1 MTCEQ
6 AKQISI
12 VDLLEHCHIRPQYVR
27 GQDHWYHSPFRDEKT
42 PSFKVNARL
51 NVYYDHGNGQGG
63 DIIDLGRAL
72 FRCDTK
78 ALLEK
83 LDSGLFLSQ
92 PQDLKSTGLHVDS
105 SVTPARAL
113 DQPAIHITSLKE
125 LGSNLAITQYLESRG
140 IDLTIAKSYCREVYY
155 RVGDKNYFAAGF
167 ENRSGGYELRN
178 AYFKGSTSP
187 KDISHIENGHSSVCV
202 LEGFIDFLSLLSLR
216 KREQIQ
222 TDFVVLNSVSL
233 AERSMDIVKSYS
245 TVFLYPDHDAA
256 GKKLLEK
263 FENAGLNCVDVSD
276 IYKDYKDL
284 NQLLVASKQLE
295 KQPQHQHRPKRTRGL
310 GL

>member
-1 MTCEQ
+1 M
-6 AKQISI
+6 
-12 VDLLEHCHIRPQYVR
+12 VDLLEQCHIRPQYVR
-27 GQDHWYHSPFRDEKT
+27 GQDHWYLSPFRNEKT

-51 NVYYDHGNGQGG
+51 NLYYDHGSGQGG

-83 LDSGLFLSQ
+83 LDSGLFLFQ
-92 PQDLKSTGLHVDS
+92 PQDPKSAGLHIDS
-105 SVTPARAL
+105 AVTPARAI
-113 DQPAIHITSLKE
+113 DQPAIQITALKE
-125 LGSNLAITQYLESRG
+125 LGTNPAVTQYLESRG
-140 IDLTIAKSYCREVYY
+140 IDLAVAKSYCQEVYY

-167 ENRSGGYELRN
+167 ENRSGGYELRS

-202 LEGFIDFLSLLSLR
+202 LEGFMDFLSLLSLR
-216 KREQIQ
+216 KQEQVQ

-233 AERSMDIVKSYS
+233 AERSVDIVKGYS
-245 TVFLYPDHDAA
+245 TAFLYPDHDAA
-256 GKKLLEK
+256 GKKLLER
-263 FENAGLNCVDVSD
+263 FESAGINGVDTSG
-276 IYKDYKDL
+276 IYQDYKDL
-284 NQLLVASKQLE
+284 NQMLVASKHQE
-295 KQPQHQHRPKRTRGL
+295 KQPQHRYRHRKSRGL

>member
-12 VDLLEHCHIRPQYVR
+12 VDLLEQCHVRPQYVR
-27 GQDHWYHSPFRDEKT
+27 GQDHWYLSPFREEKT

-51 NVYYDHGNGQGG
+51 NLYYDHGSGQGG

-83 LDSGLFLSQ
+83 LDSRLFLFQ
-92 PQDLKSTGLHVDS
+92 PQDLKLAGLHIDS
-105 SVTPARAL
+105 AVTPATAI
-113 DQPAIHITSLKE
+113 DQPAIQITALKE
-125 LGSNLAITQYLESRG
+125 LGTNPAITQYLESRR
-140 IDLTIAKSYCREVYY
+140 IDLAVAKSYCQEVYY

-167 ENRSGGYELRN
+167 QNRSGGYELRN
-178 AYFKGSTSP
+178 AYFKGSASP
-187 KDISHIENGHSSVCV
+187 KDISHIENGHHSVCV
-202 LEGFIDFLSLLSLR
+202 LEGFMDFLSLLSLR
-216 KREQIQ
+216 KQEQVQ

-233 AERSMDIVKSYS
+233 AERSLDIVKGYS
-245 TVFLYPDHDAA
+245 TVFLYPNHDTA

-263 FENAGLNCVDVSD
+263 FENAGLNCVDASG

-284 NQLLVASKQLE
+284 NQLLVASKQQE
-295 KQPQHQHRPKRTRGL
+295 KQPQHRYRHRKSRGL

>member
-12 VDLLEHCHIRPQYVR
+12 IDLLEHCHIRPQYVR
-27 GQDHWYHSPFRDEKT
+27 GQDHWYLSPFRDEKT

-51 NVYYDHGNGQGG
+51 NLYYDHGSGQGG
-63 DIIDLGRAL
+63 DIINLGRAL

-78 ALLEK
+78 ALLKK
-83 LDSGLFLSQ
+83 LDSGLFLFQ
-92 PQDLKSTGLHVDS
+92 PQDLKSTGLHIDS
-105 SVTPARAL
+105 GVIPATVL
-113 DQPAIHITSLKE
+113 DQSGIHITALKE
-125 LGSNLAITQYLESRG
+125 LGSNPAINQYLESRG
-140 IDLTIAKSYCREVYY
+140 IDLAVAKSYCLEVYY

-187 KDISHIENGHSSVCV
+187 KDISHIENGHNSVCL
-202 LEGFIDFLSLLSLR
+202 LEGFMDFLSLLSLR
-216 KREQIQ
+216 KQEQIQ

-233 AERSMDIVKSYS
+233 AERSVDIVKGYRA
-245 TVFLYPDHDAA
+245 VFLYPDHDAA

-263 FENAGLNCVDVSD
+263 FENSGINFVDASG
-276 IYKDYKDL
+276 IYRDYKDL
-284 NQLLVASKQLE
+284 NQMLVASNQLE
-295 KQPQHQHRPKRTRGL
+295 KQPQHQHRPRKSQGL

>member
-6 AKQISI
+6 AKQISM

-27 GQDHWYHSPFRDEKT
+27 GQDHWYLSPFRDEKT

-51 NVYYDHGNGQGG
+51 NVYYDHGSGQGG
-63 DIIDLGRAL
+63 DIIDLGRVL

-78 ALLEK
+78 ALLEI
-83 LDSGLFLSQ
+83 LDSDLFLFQ
-92 PQDLKSTGLHVDS
+92 PQDLKSAGLHIGS
-105 SVTPARAL
+105 AVTPARAI
-113 DQPAIHITSLKE
+113 DQPAIQITALKE
-125 LGSNLAITQYLESRG
+125 LGSNPAITHYLESRG
-140 IDLTIAKSYCREVYY
+140 IDLAVAKTYCHEVYY

-167 ENRSGGYELRN
+167 ENRSGGYELRS

-202 LEGFIDFLSLLSLR
+202 LEGFMDFLSLLSLR
-216 KREQIQ
+216 KQEQVQ

-233 AERSMDIVKSYS
+233 AERSVDIVKGYS
-245 TVFLYPDHDAA
+245 TAFLYPDHDAA
-256 GKKLLEK
+256 GKKLLER
-263 FENAGLNCVDVSD
+263 FESEGINGVDASG
-276 IYKDYKDL
+276 IYQDYKDL
-284 NQLLVASKQLE
+284 NQMLVASKHQE
-295 KQPQHQHRPKRTRGL
+295 KQPQHRYRHRKSRGL

>member
-1 MTCEQ
+1 M
-6 AKQISI
+6 
-12 VDLLEHCHIRPQYVR
+12 VDLLEHCHIHPQYVR
-27 GQDHWYHSPFRDEKT
+27 GQDHWYLSPFRDEKT

-51 NVYYDHGNGQGG
+51 NLYYDHGNGQGG
-63 DIIDLGRAL
+63 DVIDLGRAL

-83 LDSGLFLSQ
+83 LDSGLFLFQ
-92 PQDLKSTGLHVDS
+92 PQNPKSTGLHIDS
-105 SVTPARAL
+105 GVTPARAL
-113 DQPAIHITSLKE
+113 DRSGIHITALKE

-140 IDLTIAKSYCREVYY
+140 IDLAICKPYCHEVYY
-155 RVGDKNYFAAGF
+155 RIGDKNYFAAGF
-167 ENRSGGYELRN
+167 QNRSGGYELRN

-187 KDISHIENGHSSVCV
+187 KDMSHIENGHSSVCV

-216 KREQIQ
+216 KQEQIQ

-233 AERSMDIVKSYS
+233 AERSVDIVKGYS

-263 FENAGLNCVDVSD
+263 FDSAGLNCVDASG
-276 IYKDYKDL
+276 IYRDYKDL
-284 NQLLVASKQLE
+284 NQMLVASKQLE
-295 KQPQHQHRPKRTRGL
+295 KQPQHRHRPSRSRGL
-310 GL
+310 GF

>member
-12 VDLLEHCHIRPQYVR
+12 INLLEHCHIRPQYVR
-27 GQDHWYHSPFRDEKT
+27 GQDHWYLSPFRVEKT

-51 NVYYDHGNGQGG
+51 NLYYDHGSGQGG

-83 LDSGLFLSQ
+83 LDTGHFLFQ
-92 PQDLKSTGLHVDS
+92 PQDPKSTGLHIDS
-105 SVTPARAL
+105 GVTPARAL
-113 DQPAIHITSLKE
+113 DPSGIHITALKE
-125 LGSNLAITQYLESRG
+125 LGSNPAITHYLESRG
-140 IDLTIAKSYCREVYY
+140 IDLAVAKSYCHEVYY

-167 ENRSGGYELRN
+167 ENRSGGYELRS

-187 KDISHIENGHSSVCV
+187 KEISHIEDGNSSVCV
-202 LEGFIDFLSLLSLR
+202 LEGFMDFLSLLSLR
-216 KREQIQ
+216 KQEQIQ
-222 TDFVVLNSVSL
+222 TDFVVLNSISL
-233 AERSMDIVKSYS
+233 AERSVDIVRGYS
-245 TVFLYPDHDAA
+245 TVFLYPDHDTA

-263 FENAGLNCVDVSD
+263 FEYAGLNCVDASGF
-276 IYKDYKDL
+276 YKDYKDL
-284 NQLLVASKQLE
+284 NQMLVASKQQE
-295 KQPQHQHRPKRTRGL
+295 KQPQHRYRHRKFRGL

>member
-6 AKQISI
+6 AKEIPI
-12 VDLLEHCHIRPQYVR
+12 VEFLKNCGIHSDYIR
-27 GQDHWYHSPFRDEKT
+27 GQDHWYLSPLREENT
-42 PSFKVNARL
+42 PSFKVNAKL
-51 NVYYDHGNGQGG
+51 NLYYDHGSGRGG
-63 DIIDLGRAL
+63 DIIDLGREL
-72 FRCDTK
+72 FKCDTK

-83 LDSGLFLSQ
+83 LASGLLFFQ
-92 PQDLKSTGLHVDS
+92 PQQLMSPGLRIDRRVA
-105 SVTPARAL
+105 PI
-113 DQPAIHITSLKE
+113 QPAIQVLVIT
-125 LGSNLAITQYLESRG
+125 GIGNNLAINRYLESRG
-140 IDLTIAKSYCREVYY
+140 VDLTVAKSYCREVYY

-187 KDISHIENGHSSVCV
+187 KDITHIENGHSSVCV
-202 LEGFIDFLSLLSLR
+202 LEGFMNFLSLLSLR
-216 KREQIQ
+216 KQEQIQ

-233 AERSMDIVKSYS
+233 AERSVDIVKSYS

-263 FENAGLNCVDVSD
+263 FENAGINGVDASG
-276 IYKDYKDL
+276 IYQDYKDL
-284 NQLLVASKQLE
+284 NQMLVASKQQE
-295 KQPQHQHRPKRTRGL
+295 KQPQHYQRPKKSRGL

>member
-6 AKQISI
+6 AKQISM
-12 VDLLEHCHIRPQYVR
+12 VDLLEHCHVRPQYVR
-27 GQDHWYHSPFRDEKT
+27 GQDHWYLSPFRNEKM

-51 NVYYDHGNGQGG
+51 NLYYDHGSGQGG

-83 LDSGLFLSQ
+83 LDSGLFLFQ
-92 PQDLKSTGLHVDS
+92 PQDLKSAGLHIDS
-105 SVTPARAL
+105 AVTPARAI
-113 DQPAIHITSLKE
+113 DQPAIQITAVKE
-125 LGSNLAITQYLESRG
+125 LGTNPAITRYLESRG
-140 IDLTIAKSYCREVYY
+140 IDLAVAKSYCQEVYY
-155 RVGDKNYFAAGF
+155 RVDDKNYFAAGF

-187 KDISHIENGHSSVCV
+187 KDISHIKNGHNSVCV
-202 LEGFIDFLSLLSLR
+202 LEGFMDFLSLLSIR
-216 KREQIQ
+216 KQEQIQ
-222 TDFVVLNSVSL
+222 TDFVVLNSISL
-233 AERSMDIVKSYS
+233 AERSVDIVKGYS

-263 FENAGLNCVDVSD
+263 FEKAGLNCFDASC

-284 NQLLVASKQLE
+284 NQMLVASKQLE
-295 KQPQHQHRPKRTRGL
+295 KQPHHQHRPKKTRGL

>member
-6 AKQISI
+6 AKQMSM

-27 GQDHWYHSPFRDEKT
+27 GQDHWYLSPFRDEKT

-51 NVYYDHGNGQGG
+51 NLYYDHGNGQGG
-63 DIIDLGRAL
+63 DIIDLGRTL
-72 FRCDTK
+72 FHCDTK

-83 LDSGLFLSQ
+83 LDSGLFLFQ
-92 PQDLKSTGLHVDS
+92 PQNLKSTGLHIDS
-105 SVTPARAL
+105 GVTPARAL
-113 DQPAIHITSLKE
+113 DQSGIHITALKE

-140 IDLTIAKSYCREVYY
+140 IDLAVAKSYCREVYY
-155 RVGDKNYFAAGF
+155 RIGDKNYFAAGF
-167 ENRSGGYELRN
+167 ENRSGGCELRS

-187 KDISHIENGHSSVCV
+187 KDISHIDNGHSSVCV
-202 LEGFIDFLSLLSLR
+202 LEGFMDFLSLLSLR
-216 KREQIQ
+216 KQEQVQ

-233 AERSMDIVKSYS
+233 AEPSMDIVKSYN

-263 FENAGLNCVDVSD
+263 FENAGLNCVDASG

-284 NQLLVASKQLE
+284 NQMMVVSKQLE
-295 KQPQHQHRPKRTRGL
+295 KQPQHRCRHRKSRGL

>member
-12 VDLLEHCHIRPQYVR
+12 VDLLEHCHIRTQYVR
-27 GQDHWYHSPFRDEKT
+27 GQDHWYLSPFRDEKT
-42 PSFKVNARL
+42 PSFKVNAKL
-51 NVYYDHGNGQGG
+51 NLYYDHGSGQGG

-83 LDSGLFLSQ
+83 LDSGLFVFQ
-92 PQDLKSTGLHVDS
+92 PQDPKSAGLHIHS
-105 SVTPARAL
+105 GVTPTRSI
-113 DQPAIHITSLKE
+113 DQPAIQITAVKE
-125 LGSNLAITQYLESRG
+125 LGTNPAINQYLESRG
-140 IDLTIAKSYCREVYY
+140 IDLTVAKSYCQEVYY
-155 RVGDKNYFAAGF
+155 RVGGKNYFAPGF

-187 KDISHIENGHSSVCV
+187 KDISHIENGHNSVCV
-202 LEGFIDFLSLLSLR
+202 MEGFMDFLSLLSLR
-216 KREQIQ
+216 KQELIH
-222 TDFVVLNSVSL
+222 TDFVVLNSISL
-233 AERSMDIVKSYS
+233 AERSVDIVKGYS
-245 TVFLYPDHDAA
+245 TVFLYLDHDAA

-263 FENAGLNCVDVSD
+263 FENAGINGVDASG

-284 NQLLVASKQLE
+284 NQMLVASKQLE
-295 KQPQHQHRPKRTRGL
+295 KQPQHQHRPQKSHGL